1 MRPCGIES
9 EAKKKGLDPCGH
21 GLIRRY
27 WTQVERTE
35 LNHTY
40 MVDFAVQMPRRG
52 DYVWIAVESGVLTAW
67 KRAVAGF
74 FFLFLRPHS
83 RVRSV
88 HVRLPH
94 LC

>member
-1 MRPCGIES
+1 M
-9 EAKKKGLDPCGH
+9 
-21 GLIRRY
+21 
-27 WTQVERTE
+27 
-35 LNHTY
+35 
-40 MVDFAVQMPRRG
+40 MDFAVQMLRRG

-88 HVRLPH
+88 HVTLPH